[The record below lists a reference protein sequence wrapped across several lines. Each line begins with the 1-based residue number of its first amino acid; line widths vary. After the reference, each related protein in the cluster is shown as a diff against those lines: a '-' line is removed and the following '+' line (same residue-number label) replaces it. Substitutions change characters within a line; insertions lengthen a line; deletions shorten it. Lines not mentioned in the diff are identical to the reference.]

1 MQSQSNSSN
10 TPQNVVTRFQNSQNV
25 SRTKPVTPF
34 DFHGFPVRVI
44 DDGTGEP
51 WFIAKDI
58 ADALGYANTSKAINA
73 HCKAV
78 NTCHTEMGGQ
88 VRAVQIIP
96 ERDLYRL
103 VMKSKQPAA
112 EQFEEWV
119 VSQVLPSIRKTGAF
133 TAQPT
138 NNSKL
143 IGELAIL
150 ECFDRLLKPAPS
162 SKMLMLAKIA
172 ANNGLE
178 SSFLPG
184 YAVDAAPD
192 ATGGGSMP
200 TKAVTALIK
209 DHSIAS
215 TAAAFNRALAAK
227 GFLKQL
233 QRKNS
238 KQEMVD
244 FWCVTEKGMTYGK
257 NLTNPQSPRE
267 TQPHWYVDRF
277 LELADLI
284 GKGSK

>member
-1 MQSQSNSSN
+1 MQSQPNSSN
-10 TPQNVVTRFQNSQNV
+10 TPNHVATRFHNSQNV
-25 SRTKPVTPF
+25 SRTKPATPF
-34 DFHGFPVRVI
+34 SFHGLLVRVI

-51 WFIAKDI
+51 WFIAKDV
-58 ADALGYANTSKAINA
+58 AEALGYANTSKAINA

-103 VMKSKQPAA
+103 VMKSKLPAA

-119 VSQVLPSIRKTGAF
+119 VGQVLPSIRKTGAF
-133 TAQPT
+133 SVQPT

-143 IGELAIL
+143 VGELAIL

-162 SKMLMLAKIA
+162 SKMMMLAKIA

-184 YAVDAAPD
+184 YAIDAAPD
-192 ATGGGSMP
+192 ATGGSSMP
-200 TKAVTALIK
+200 TKAITALIK
-209 DHSIAS
+209 DHGIAS
-215 TAAAFNRALAAK
+215 TAAAFNRILGK
-227 GFLKQL
+227 HGYLKQL

-238 KQEMVD
+238 KQVMVD
-244 FWCVTEKGMTYGK
+244 FWCVTDKGMTYGK

-277 LELADLI
+277 LELATLV
-284 GKGSK
+284 GKA

>member
-1 MQSQSNSSN
+1 MHTSTN
-10 TPQNVVTRFQNSQNV
+10 TGNIRANHATHFLQSQNV
-25 SRTKPVTPF
+25 SRTSAVTPF
-34 DFHGFPVRVI
+34 DFHGSPIRVV
-44 DDGTGEP
+44 DGQGEP

-58 ADALGYANTSKAINA
+58 AEALGYANTSKAINA

-103 VMKSKQPAA
+103 VMKSKLPSA

-119 VSQVLPSIRKTGAF
+119 VGPVLPSIRKTGSF
-133 TAQPT
+133 SVQPT
-138 NNSKL
+138 NNSK
-143 IGELAIL
+143 IVGELAIL

-162 SKMLMLAKIA
+162 SKMMMLAQIA
-172 ANNGLE
+172 ANNGLDAK
-178 SSFLPG
+178 FLPG

-192 ATGGGSMP
+192 ATGGTSMP

-209 DHSIAS
+209 DNGISS
-215 TAAAFNRALAAK
+215 TAPGFNRALAGH
-227 GFLKQL
+227 GFLKTM

-238 KQEMVD
+238 KQETVD
-244 FWCVTEKGMTYGK
+244 FWSVTEKGLKYGK
-257 NLTNPQSPRE
+257 NLTSPQCPRE

-277 LELADLI
+277 LELAKLV
-284 GKGSK
+284 GKA

>member
-1 MQSQSNSSN
+1 
-10 TPQNVVTRFQNSQNV
+10 V
-25 SRTKPVTPF
+25 SRTKPATPF
-34 DFHGFPVRVI
+34 SFHGLLVRVI
-44 DDGTGEP
+44 DDGSGEP
-51 WFIAKDI
+51 WFIAKDV
-58 ADALGYANTSKAINA
+58 AEALGYANTSKAINA

-103 VMKSKQPAA
+103 VMKSKLPAA

-119 VSQVLPSIRKTGAF
+119 VGQVLPSIRKTSNF
-133 TAQPT
+133 SAQAP
-138 NNSKL
+138 NNSK
-143 IGELAIL
+143 IVGELAIL

-162 SKMLMLAKIA
+162 SKMMMLAQIA
-172 ANNGLE
+172 ANNGLDAK
-178 SSFLPG
+178 FLPG

-192 ATGGGSMP
+192 AAGGNSMP

-209 DHSIAS
+209 DFDLRTSAPAFNKLL
-215 TAAAFNRALAAK
+215 AAAGL
-227 GFLKQL
+227 LKQL

-244 FWCVTEKGMTYGK
+244 FWSVTEKGMAYGK
-257 NLTNPQSPRE
+257 NLTSPQSPRE

-277 LELADLI
+277 LELTDLI
-284 GKGSK
+284 GKGGK